1 MPSPIPR
8 VQPGRG
14 AWMEAR
20 TRGRGRACLT
30 PAPLSQAPGRALP
43 ALRSERQLDPPLLSP
58 ESFGERLRTGS
69 DVKLSQLPGSGG
81 PVPALPAGDGPESLI
96 PLVEL
101 ARVLRSELYSK
112 PNAWSPNPESPGK
125 GVEGGEGW
133 HPEPSSGP
141 TVAGRVGL
149 GAPRAPRGWSL
160 HLQVDPSF
168 LQGLQ
173 SGTAS
178 PGSNTLPH
186 PDFWKKLQVQTTPP
200 LPNR

>member
-1 MPSPIPR
+1 MLLTR
-8 VQPGRG
+8 KGRDSSWK
-14 AWMEAR
+14 A
-20 TRGRGRACLT
+20 
-30 PAPLSQAPGRALP
+30 
-43 ALRSERQLDPPLLSP
+43 SP

-69 DVKLSQLPGSGG
+69 DAKLSQLPGSGG

-96 PLVEL
+96 PLVKR

-141 TVAGRVGL
+141 RVGGRVGL

-178 PGSNTLPH
+178 PGGNTLPH